1 MTDVSA
7 ARRAP
12 APARS
17 RAERDEGVS
26 AWAGVLKVHAA
37 VVPEL
42 DRRLQQAHGIPLTWY
57 DALLELNA
65 APGRRLT
72 MSELGQRAVVSRTR
86 VSRVVD
92 ELVKAG
98 HVERAANPD
107 DGRSAYAVLT
117 PQGRDLLRAAA
128 PTYLAGIEELFG
140 RHLAGE
146 ASTVAGALTRVLESL
161 RDR

>member
-1 MTDVSA
+1 MTDT
-7 ARRAP
+7 
-12 APARS
+12 ARS

-57 DALLELNA
+57 DVLLELNA
-65 APGRRLT
+65 APKRRLT
-72 MSELGQRAVVSRTR
+72 MTELGQRAVVSRTR

-117 PQGRDLLRAAA
+117 PQGRGLLRSAA
-128 PTYLAGIEELFG
+128 PTYLAGIEELFA
-140 RHLAGE
+140 RH
-146 ASTVAGALTRVLESL
+146 VGAKDAPTIAAAMTRVLEAGG
-161 RDR
+161 

>member
-1 MTDVSA
+1 MTA
-7 ARRAP
+7 IP
-12 APARS
+12 RS
-17 RAERDEGVS
+17 KADRDGAVT
-26 AWAGVLKVHAA
+26 AWASVLKVHAA

-42 DRRLQQAHGIPLTWY
+42 DRRLQQEHGLPLTWY
-57 DALLELNA
+57 DVLLELNA
-65 APGRRLT
+65 APARRLT

-117 PQGRDLLRAAA
+117 AQGRRLLRTAA
-128 PTYLAGIEELFG
+128 PTYLSGIEELFG
-140 RHLAGE
+140 RHLRPEDAR
-146 ASTVAGALTRVLESL
+146 TVAAALTGVLDAA
-161 RDR
+161 R